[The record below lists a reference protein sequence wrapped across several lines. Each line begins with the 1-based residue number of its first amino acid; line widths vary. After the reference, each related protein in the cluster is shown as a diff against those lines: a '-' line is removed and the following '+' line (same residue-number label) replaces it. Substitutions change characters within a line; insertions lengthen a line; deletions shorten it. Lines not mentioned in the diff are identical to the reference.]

1 MSKIAPTRRTVL
13 ERSAAIALS
22 TFVGETPLLA
32 AEPGSPATGAQKPWL
47 PIICLEEHINDPA
60 IAQATMP
67 AFAEQLP
74 YFGGLGSRYRE
85 DPADYGTSRPSL
97 TFVPESIRTASAP
110 LSERM
115 AAMDAAG
122 IDMQVLSLS
131 NAAQLAPAA
140 QAGDLIRASN
150 DRLAEAAVRH
160 PGRFSGFFALPWQD
174 PAAAVHEAERCV
186 RDLRLPGTLIAG
198 RPDGDSFLDDPRFD
212 EVLGRLAQLDAPIY
226 IHPGAPLA
234 QVQQRYYGGFNA
246 EINARLPLFGWGW
259 HHEAGIQVIRLI
271 LSGSLDRHRNLKII
285 SGHWGEMVPF
295 YLQRMDD
302 TMPPQA
308 TGLSRTISQTYRE
321 QVWVGPSGML
331 DLPHFLFVREVVGID
346 QLVFSIDYPYLT
358 LNGARAWLETLPI
371 ADEEKQAFAWRNASR
386 LLSLPVPTHAAGSSR
401 S

>member
-13 ERSAAIALS
+13 EGSAAIALS
-22 TFVGETPLLA
+22 TLVGESPALA
-32 AEPGSPATGAQKPWL
+32 TKPGQPATGGQRPRL

-74 YFGGLGSRYRE
+74 YFSGLGSRYRE
-85 DPADYGTSRPSL
+85 DPAGYDPSRPSL
-97 TFVPESIRTASAP
+97 TFVPASIRTASAL
-110 LSERM
+110 LSERLT
-115 AAMDAAG
+115 AMDAAG

-131 NAAQLAPAA
+131 NAPQIAPAA
-140 QAGDLIRASN
+140 LAGDLIRASN
-150 DRLAEAAVRH
+150 DRLAEAAARH

-174 PAAAVHEAERCV
+174 PAAAVREAERCV
-186 RDLRLPGTLIAG
+186 RDLKLPGTLISG

-212 EVLGRLAQLDAPIY
+212 EVLARLAALGAPIY

-234 QVQQRYYGGFNA
+234 QVQQPYYGGFNP

-271 LSGSLDRHRNLKII
+271 LSGALDRHRNLKII

-308 TGLSRTISQTYRE
+308 TGLSRTISQTYRD

-346 QLVFSIDYPYLT
+346 RLVFSIDYPYLT
-358 LNGARAWLETLPI
+358 LNGARAWLENLPI
-371 ADEEKQAFAWRNASR
+371 ADEEKHAFAWRNASR
-386 LLSLPVPTHAAGSSR
+386 LLSLAEPGDAAR
-401 S
+401 SAPA